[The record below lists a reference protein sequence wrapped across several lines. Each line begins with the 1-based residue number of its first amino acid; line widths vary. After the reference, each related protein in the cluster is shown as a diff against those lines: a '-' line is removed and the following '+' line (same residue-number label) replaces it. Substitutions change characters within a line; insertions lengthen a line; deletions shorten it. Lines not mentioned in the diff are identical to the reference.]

1 MTRDEHIPEFDA
13 IEEIYEKHF
22 QMTNEEKREL
32 LKADKESPERVLSIV
47 EKKAMDSVANPP
59 ELNLYSAGG
68 LNRLENI
75 SYMQVRGAKELFGGW
90 QKKDSLKNNRLMTQA
105 DNRAIRKLSNL
116 RNSVANTT
124 LEPITDSKY
133 IQVK

>member
-75 SYMQVRGAKELFGGW
+75 SYMQVRGAKELFGGL
-90 QKKDSLKNNRLMTQA
+90 QKNNSLKNNRLMT
-105 DNRAIRKLSNL
+105 
-116 RNSVANTT
+116 
-124 LEPITDSKY
+124 
-133 IQVK
+133 

>member
-22 QMTNEEKREL
+22 MMTNEENRKL
-32 LKADKESPERVLSIV
+32 LEAEKYSPERLQSTIDR
-47 EKKAMDSVANPP
+47 KAMDSVANPP
-59 ELNLYSAGG
+59 ELNLNSAGG
-68 LNRLENI
+68 LDRLENI

-90 QKKDSLKNNRLMTQA
+90 QKKSSLNNRLMTQA
-105 DNRAIRKLSNL
+105 DNRALRKLSNL

-124 LEPITDSKY
+124 LEPITDSRY
-133 IQVK
+133 MQVK